1 MQQHPGHAHGDA
13 HPHGADSA
21 AHAHGGAQPH
31 GHGHGSSHAH
41 RHGHGHGHAHGDD
54 PFARPGRY
62 DLVSEFLFVGRR
74 RSAFRRLIAAA
85 GVQPGQRVLDVGCG
99 TGYFAGL
106 LARAVGRSGMVI
118 GIDPAVAMIEHAR
131 RRRGG
136 PNCQFHVGS
145 AEKLALPDGSFD
157 LVVSTLAM
165 HHIPEDVRATAV
177 REIYRVLRPG
187 GRLLIAEMQM
197 PRRPLERFL
206 ARLTGVAR
214 MAQHVPPLEPL
225 AATAGFVDL
234 QAGEALAWLG
244 YLVATKPAPRSDSR
258 PLSS

>member
-1 MQQHPGHAHGDA
+1 MRQHPGHAHRGA
-13 HPHGADSA
+13 HPHGPAR
-21 AHAHGGAQPH
+21 GP
-31 GHGHGSSHAH
+31 
-41 RHGHGHGHAHGDD
+41 GHAHGDD

-62 DLVSEFLFVGRR
+62 DLVSEFLFLGRR

-106 LARAVGRSGMVI
+106 LASAVGPSGMVI
-118 GIDPAVAMIEHAR
+118 GIDPSRAMIDHAR
-131 RRRGG
+131 KRRGG
-136 PNCQFHVGS
+136 PNCQFQVGS

-157 LVVSTLAM
+157 LVVSSLAM

-187 GRLLIAEMQM
+187 GRLLVAEMQM
-197 PRRPLERFL
+197 PRRPLQRLL
-206 ARLTGVAR
+206 ARLSGIGR

-225 AATAGFVDL
+225 AAAAGFVDL
-234 QAGEALAWLG
+234 HAGEALAWLR
-244 YLVATKPAPRSDSR
+244 YLVATKPPSSIESG
-258 PLSS
+258 PSLS